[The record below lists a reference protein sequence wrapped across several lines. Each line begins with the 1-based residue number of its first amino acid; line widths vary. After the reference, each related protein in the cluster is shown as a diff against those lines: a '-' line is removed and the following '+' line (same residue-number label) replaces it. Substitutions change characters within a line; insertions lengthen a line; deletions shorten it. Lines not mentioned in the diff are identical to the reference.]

1 MIIADNI
8 MASLK
13 EIIQYEKARA
23 VLFGQWGFGKTSARG
38 LAVLMHGKPG
48 TGKSHAAEAIGYEVG
63 KPLKVVNCGE
73 LLSKWVGESTKNID
87 ALFEESKSIDA
98 ILLFDD
104 CDGLFGSRTS
114 MGSSTDRYANVDVG
128 VLLYHIDRFPGIVI
142 MTTNVIE
149 NLDKAFYRRFRY
161 MLHFDSPT
169 QSARAKLWK
178 LLIPNETPVKE
189 PIDFNYL
196 SSFDMCGGAIKN
208 SIFRAAAKAALRPVP
223 ERMITYDD
231 LLKAATDELDKANRN
246 LGDIKNIYS

>member
-1 MIIADNI
+1 MVVDDQIQN
-8 MASLK
+8 SLK
-13 EIIQYEKARA
+13 EIVQYEKARA
-23 VLFGQWGFGKTSARG
+23 VLFGQWGFGKTASRG

-87 ALFEESKSIDA
+87 SLFEESKNIDA

-104 CDGLFGSRTS
+104 CDGLFGSRTN

-128 VLLYHIDRFPGIVI
+128 VLLYHIERFPGIVI

-161 MLHFDSPT
+161 MLHFESPKQT
-169 QSARAKLWK
+169 DRAKLWK
-178 LLIPNETPVKE
+178 LLIPRETPIEGK
-189 PIDFNYL
+189 IDFDLL
-196 SSFDMCGGAIKN
+196 STHEMTGGSIKN
-208 SIFRAAAKAALRPVP
+208 CIFRAAARAALRPVP
-223 ERMITYDD
+223 KRKITTED
-231 LLKAATDELDKANRN
+231 LMSAAISEIDKANRN
-246 LGDIKNIYS
+246 LGDVRNIYS

>member
-1 MIIADNI
+1 MD
-8 MASLK
+8 SLK
-13 EIIQYEKARA
+13 EIVQYEKARA
-23 VLFGQWGFGKTSARG
+23 VLFGQWGFGKTSSRG

-87 ALFEESKSIDA
+87 ALFEESKNIDA

-104 CDGLFGSRTS
+104 CDGLFGTRTTV
-114 MGSSTDRYANVDVG
+114 GSSTDRYANVDVG
-128 VLLYHIDRFPGIVI
+128 VLLYHIEKFPGIVV

-161 MLHFDSPT
+161 MLHFDTPN
-169 QSARAKLWK
+169 QNDRAKLWK
-178 LLIPNETPVKE
+178 LLIPNETPVKGV
-189 PIDFNYL
+189 INFNSL
-196 SSFDMCGGAIKN
+196 SSFEMTGGSIKN

-223 ERMITYDD
+223 DRMLTMED
-231 LLKAATDELDKANRN
+231 LMKAATDELDKTNRN
-246 LGDIKNIYS
+246 LGDVKNMYS

>member
-1 MIIADNI
+1 

-128 VLLYHIDRFPGIVI
+128 VLLYHIERFPGIII

-161 MLHFDSPT
+161 MLHFDSPN
-169 QSARAKLWK
+169 QIERAKLWK
-178 LLIPNETPVKE
+178 TLIPNETPVKGE
-189 PIDFNYL
+189 IDFHSL
-196 SSFDMCGGAIKN
+196 SNLEMTGGSIKN
-208 SIFRAAAKAALRPVP
+208 SIFRAAAKAALRPAP
-223 ERMITYDD
+223 ERMVTTDD
-231 LLKAATDELDKANRN
+231 LMKAATDELDKANRN
-246 LGDIKNIYS
+246 LGDAKNIYS